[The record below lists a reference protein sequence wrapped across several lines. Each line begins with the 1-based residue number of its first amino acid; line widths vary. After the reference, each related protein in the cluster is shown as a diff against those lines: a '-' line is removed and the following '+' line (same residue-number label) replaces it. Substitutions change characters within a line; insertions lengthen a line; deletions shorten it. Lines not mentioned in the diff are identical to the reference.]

1 MGDLSMNFID
11 LATGTLRSLRNIAMG
26 IGMAVFLI
34 PAAHWALGDGAASA
48 ADPAQGIKMRA
59 GDRTRTMQF
68 TLPVIDPKRGRQLFV
83 TRGCVLCHAVNKIGG
98 RGGPPLDRIAD
109 GQGADILDFTARMWR
124 GAYAMIELQNMEL
137 GYQLD
142 FSGEELGHI
151 IAFLHD
157 TSERSR
163 FSGSDVPDLIKDM
176 FIEQPYSPNDEGKDG
191 KR

>member
-1 MGDLSMNFID
+1 MSFKDLPASVSISFRA
-11 LATGTLRSLRNIAMG
+11 LA
-26 IGMAVFLI
+26 V
-34 PAAHWALGDGAASA
+34 GAAMAFLSLAAVVSAIGGQAAFA
-48 ADPAQGIKMRA
+48 ADSSQDVKMRA
-59 GDRTRTMQF
+59 GNQTRMLQL
-68 TLPVIDPKRGRQLFV
+68 TLPVIDAKRGRQLFV

-98 RGGPPLDRIAD
+98 RGGPPLDQVAQ

-157 TSERSR
+157 KSERSR
-163 FSGSDVPDLIKDM
+163 FSGNDVPDLIKDM
-176 FIEQPYSPNDEGKDG
+176 FIDQPYSPDNDDKSQS
-191 KR
+191 R